1 MYPINAFII
10 VSVYSR
16 ISSHRL
22 ISKPGKLSV
31 NDSMHSSLSL
41 FIVGY
46 QASILYTN
54 RGELSVIDF
63 NAFAIVSFYNGISSQ
78 RPTLPKQGQ
87 LSVIDFNAFTIVSI
101 YSRISMDG
109 CMLESYIKQGQLCVA
124 YFNAFT
130 MPLFIVGYQGLH
142 ARVLYQTG
150 AIICRQFQL
159 QCIHHR
165 LYLIVEYQAS
175 VLYPNPWQLS
185 VIDQVSVLLYTKGI
199 NFIAFTIVSIY
210 SRISRGG
217 CMLSSYTKT
226 GTIICHQD

>member
-1 MYPINAFII
+1 
-10 VSVYSR
+10 
-16 ISSHRL
+16 
-22 ISKPGKLSV
+22 
-31 NDSMHSSLSL
+31 MHSSLSL

-63 NAFAIVSFYNGISSQ
+63 NAFAIVSFYNEISSQ

-109 CMLESYIKQGQLCVA
+109 CMLESYTKQEQLCVANFNAFTIVSIYSRISIDGCMLESYIKQGQLCVA
-124 YFNAFT
+124 NFNAFT

-175 VLYPNPWQLS
+175 VLYPKPWQLI
-185 VIDQVSVLLYTKGI
+185 VIDQASVLLYTKGI
-199 NFIAFTIVSIY
+199 NFIAFTIVSIH

-226 GTIICHQD
+226 GTIICHQN